1 MKDKTIWDLLADIN
15 YNKVPWEDQ
24 LERDKKLFSPY
35 MINRFLSMDV
45 GLIDMVNEVQ
55 TVCITLE
62 PEYVYNVYLDI
73 LPKRKFFAKYI
84 GTKVKVDTKLVDF
97 LKQYIDL
104 SKRELEEM
112 IQRLDASQLKEELSK
127 FGLSD
132 KQIKKDFK
140 L

>member
-1 MKDKTIWDLLADIN
+1 MKYKTIFDLLADIN
-15 YNKVPWEDQ
+15 YNKVSWKDQ
-24 LERDKKLFSPY
+24 SERERKLFSPY

-45 GLIDMVNEVQ
+45 GLVDMVNEVQ
-55 TVCITLE
+55 SVCISLE

-84 GTKVKVDTKLVDF
+84 GTKVKTENKLVDF

-104 SKRELEEM
+104 SRREMEEM
-112 IQRLDASQLKEELSK
+112 VERLDPQELKSELTK
-127 FGLSD
+127 YGLSD